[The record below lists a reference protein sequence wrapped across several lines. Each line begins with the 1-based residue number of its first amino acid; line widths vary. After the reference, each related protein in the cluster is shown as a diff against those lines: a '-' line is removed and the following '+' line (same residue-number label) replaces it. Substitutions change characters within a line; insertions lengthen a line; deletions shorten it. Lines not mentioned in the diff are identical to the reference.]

1 MKSQTETRASRT
13 TPPAAGDPQWYK
25 DAIIYEVHVKAF
37 QDSTADGMGDFAGLI
52 ERLDYIQD
60 LGVTAVWLLPFYPSP
75 LRDDGYDIADYY
87 NIHPDYGTLRDFRQ
101 FVRQAHRRGLRV
113 ITELVINHTSD
124 QHPWFQRARQA
135 PPGSPD
141 RDFYVWSDAD
151 DKFADARIIFTDT
164 EKSNWTW
171 DPVAKAYYWHR
182 FFSHQPDLNFDNRRV
197 RREVLKVLRF
207 WLDMGVDG
215 LRLDAVPYLIEREGT
230 NCENLPET
238 HQVLKELRREV
249 DKNYQDRMLLAE
261 ANQWPA
267 DVLPYFGDADEC
279 HMAFHF
285 PLMPRIFMAVRQED
299 RHPITEILRQTPSIP
314 DDCQWALFLRN
325 HDELT
330 LEMVTSEERDY
341 MYKEYAADPK
351 MRVNIGI
358 RRRLATLME
367 YNRRRIDL
375 LHSLLFSFPGT
386 PVLYYGDEI
395 GMGDNIYLGDR
406 NGVRTPMQWTG
417 DRNAGF
423 SRADPAKLY
432 SPVVVDPICGFQA
445 VNVEAQQRNPS
456 SMLNFM
462 KRMIALRKRYKT
474 FGRGSIEFLHPQNRK
489 VLAYI
494 RRHEEETIL
503 CVANLSRFVQPAELD
518 LSELAG
524 MTPIEMIGHTEF
536 PRIGELPYFVTLG
549 PHAFYWFVLQRAPER
564 ITAQSAPEPQRE
576 AGEAVPRVDVST
588 AWHELWDAPER
599 AALERKLLRPYVT
612 QQRWFASKARQI
624 KSLRIVDWGTIH
636 QAEPLAFLVF
646 VRVAFDDGEAELY
659 LLPLA
664 LATGRTADELLEST
678 EAGVLGS
685 LHGPEGEAVLYD
697 ALTSDAVA
705 EHFLHAVEGAEQWPT
720 QSARIDSAATAALPE
735 LQAQL
740 DEASRITRGPGGT
753 SNSFV
758 FFGNRLLLKLFRK
771 LEAGHNPDIEI
782 SLYLTEHDQTVRIPR
797 IGGTMHYRPTQGE
810 PIAVA
815 MIQELVANEGSGWE
829 HALQAVGQYLEA
841 AKSRTDPTERPA
853 VSGRSLLECADAE
866 PPLELQEMIGSYL
879 EAAAIL
885 GQRTAEL
892 HLALGATTDDPAF
905 SPEPF
910 SKSDLATLHRGM
922 AQQVRS
928 AITELN
934 RNCKQLPEGLKSTA
948 RVVLEAREVVV
959 QQIKSL
965 AELPLDTSKIR
976 CHGDYHLGQV
986 LRREGDFVILDFE
999 GEPAKSIEERRR
1011 KSCPLKDVAGMVR
1024 SFSYAG
1030 YTGLLEIAQDS
1041 PDEFARLEP
1050 WVAAWCEWTSAAYLR
1065 SYFNTA
1071 GKASFLP
1078 ADRQELGQWLDGF
1091 VLEKACYELIYELNN
1106 RPTWVRIP
1114 LVSIAA
1120 SLAPR
1125 EPSGDAAPDS
1135 KRNLSNGHPAMDD
1148 EL

>member
-1 MKSQTETRASRT
+1 MDRVQSRT
-13 TPPAAGDPQWYK
+13 EKIMAGAATVHAGDPQWYK

-37 QDSTADGMGDFAGLI
+37 QDSNADGIGDFAGLI
-52 ERLDYIQD
+52 QRLDYIQD

-101 FVRQAHRRGLRV
+101 FVRQAHRRGIRV

-141 RDFYVWSDAD
+141 RDFYVWSDTD
-151 DKFADARIIFTDT
+151 DKFTDARIIFTDT

-197 RREVLKVLRF
+197 RREVVKALRF

-238 HQVLKELRREV
+238 HQVLKDLRREL

-299 RHPITEILRQTPSIP
+299 RHPITEILRQTPAIP

-330 LEMVTSEERDY
+330 LEMVTSEERDD

-351 MRVNIGI
+351 MRINIGI
-358 RRRLATLME
+358 RRRLAALME
-367 YNRRRIDL
+367 FNRRRIDL
-375 LHSLLFSFPGT
+375 LNSLLFSLPGT
-386 PVLYYGDEI
+386 PVIYYGDEI

-432 SPVVVDPICGFQA
+432 SPVVVDPLSAFQA
-445 VNVEAQQRNPS
+445 VNVEAQQRNAS
-456 SMLNFM
+456 SLLNFM
-462 KRMIALRKRYKT
+462 KRMIALRKRHKT
-474 FGRGSIEFLHPQNRK
+474 FGRGSIEFLQPLNRK

-494 RRHEEETIL
+494 RSYGDEVIL

-518 LSELAG
+518 LSALAG
-524 MTPIEMIGHTEF
+524 MTPVEMIGHTEF

-549 PHAFYWFVLQRAPER
+549 PHAFYWFSLQRVPER

-576 AGEAVPRVDVST
+576 AGEQIPRVTVST
-588 AWHELWDAPER
+588 VWDSLWDGPER
-599 AALERKLLRPYVT
+599 AVLERKILQPYLT
-612 QQRWFASKARQI
+612 KQRWFAGKARQI
-624 KSLRIVDWGTIH
+624 KSSRVVDWSLIH
-636 QAEPLAFLVF
+636 EADPLAFLVF
-646 VRVAFDDGEAELY
+646 VSVSFEEGDAELY

-664 LATGRTADELLEST
+664 VSTGQTATELQQSSGL
-678 EAGVLGS
+678 GVLAVLS
-685 LHGPEGEAVLYD
+685 GPAGEAILHD
-697 ALTSDAVA
+697 ALASDAVA
-705 EHFLHAVEGAEQWPT
+705 EHLLRAVEAGREWPAQTAHIEAQATPALAE
-720 QSARIDSAATAALPE
+720 L
-735 LQAQL
+735 LAQPNP
-740 DEASRITRGPGGT
+740 SSKITRGAGGT

-758 FFGNRLLLKLFRK
+758 YFGNRVLLKLFRK
-771 LEAGHNPDIEI
+771 LEAGNNPDIEI
-782 SLYLTEHDQTVRIPR
+782 GRHLSEHTSFSRIPR
-797 IGGTMHYRPTQGE
+797 VGGSIHYHPTHCE
-810 PIAVA
+810 PVAVA
-815 MIQELVANEGSGWE
+815 MIQELVANEGSGWD
-829 HALQAVGQYLEA
+829 HALQAVGRYLET
-841 AKSRTDPTERPA
+841 AKSQTLQKEWPA
-853 VSGRSLLECADAE
+853 ASRKSLLQRAAAE
-866 PPLELQEMIGSYL
+866 PPRELQEMIGSYL
-879 EAAAIL
+879 EAAGIL
-885 GQRTAEL
+885 GQRTAEM
-892 HLALGATTDDPAF
+892 HLALADGTHDSAF
-905 SPEPF
+905 SPERF
-910 SKSDLATLHRGM
+910 SKGDQLALHRGM
-922 AQQVRS
+922 AQEVRL
-928 AITELN
+928 AMKELN
-934 RNCKQLPEGLKSTA
+934 RNCAQLPDNLQATA
-948 RVVLEAREVVV
+948 QLVLESRDDVTGQVKA
-959 QQIKSL
+959 L
-965 AELPLDTSKIR
+965 ADVPLRASKIR

-999 GEPAKSIEERRR
+999 GEPAKTIAQRRR
-1011 KSCPLKDVAGMVR
+1011 KACPLKDVAGMVR
-1024 SFSYAG
+1024 SFDYAA
-1030 YTGLLEIAQDS
+1030 YTGLLDMAQDD
-1041 PDEFARLEP
+1041 PEELARLAP
-1050 WVAAWCEWTSAAYLR
+1050 YVSAWCEWTSAAFVR
-1065 SYFNTA
+1065 SYLSTA
-1071 GKASFLP
+1071 KDANFLP
-1078 ADRQELGQWLDGF
+1078 GDQNELAQWLDGF
-1091 VLEKACYELIYELNN
+1091 ILEKACYELVYELNN

-1125 EPSGDAAPDS
+1125 EPKREVPQDS
-1135 KRNLSNGHPAMDD
+1135 KTALSN
-1148 EL
+1148 EQT